1 MKVKAVLVVV
11 GVGAA
16 LAMPLWGPPALRP
29 FAFFAV
35 RRVELVGARYLAPE
49 VIVGSLAL
57 RPGASVWDRLG
68 PMADRVRQLPG
79 VAEAAVG
86 RRLPGTLRVSV
97 REVEPVALAVGAEGM
112 VPVGADG
119 RPLPYDPTRVVVDA
133 PVVQRADPVLV
144 QALDAVRMADPAL
157 FATIASARTAAGDEL
172 QLEVE
177 DRGRLRLATP
187 VRAEVVRA
195 IAAVE
200 RDLESRSQAWREL
213 DGRFGGWVVVRR
225 PGKAEASS

>member
-1 MKVKAVLVVV
+1 VRLKAVFSVG

-16 LAMPLWGPPALRP
+16 LALPLWGPPALRP

-35 RRVELVGARYLAPE
+35 RRVELVGTRYLAPD
-49 VIVGSLAL
+49 VIVGALAL
-57 RPGASVWDRLG
+57 RPAASVWDRLG
-68 PMADRVRQLPG
+68 PMADRVRQVPG

-97 REVEPVALAVGAEGM
+97 REVEPVALAMGAEGL
-112 VPVGADG
+112 VPVAADG
-119 RPLPYDPTRVVVDA
+119 RPLPYDPARVSVDA
-133 PVVQRADPVLV
+133 PVVQRADSVLV
-144 QALDAVRMADPAL
+144 RALDAVRTADPAL
-157 FATIASARTAAGDEL
+157 YATIASARTAAGGEL

-177 DRGRLRLATP
+177 DRGRLRMAIP
-187 VRAEVVRA
+187 VSPEVVRA